1 MACKLLIYFIYI
13 IICSAYP
20 VKLMI
25 NSPFTTQNEQNK
37 IRVKTNSLDT

>member
-1 MACKLLIYFIYI
+1 MAYKLLIYFTYI